1 MIQEASVTGL
11 FRTILIIIGVIFLLR
26 LLGRVMTSKRE
37 MDKENSRRREEKA
50 FDQERKNKLKNF
62 GKTTLSKP
70 PKSSSKEDFVDYEEV
85 D

>member
-11 FRTILIIIGVIFLLR
+11 VRTILIIIGVFFLLR
-26 LLGRVMTSKRE
+26 LLGRVLTAKRE
-37 MDKENSRRREEKA
+37 MDKENARRREEKS
-50 FDQERKNKLKNF
+50 FDQERNSKLKNF

-70 PKSSSKEDFVDYEEV
+70 PKSNLKEDYVDYEEV